1 MKAIKGNKVYT
12 IDEKQKKTYV
22 DAGFDI
28 KDDSGKV
35 IAHGRGKT
43 VPYADFAALQ
53 EENKALQEEN
63 KALKEKIAELETV
76 AEAEKK
82 TTKKE

>member
-1 MKAIKGNKVYT
+1 MKAFKGNKVYT

-53 EENKALQEEN
+53 EENKAL
-63 KALKEKIAELETV
+63 KEKIAELETV
-76 AEAEKK
+76 VEAEKK
-82 TTKKE
+82 TTKKA

>member
-53 EENKALQEEN
+53 EENKAL
-63 KALKEKIAELETV
+63 KEKIAELETV